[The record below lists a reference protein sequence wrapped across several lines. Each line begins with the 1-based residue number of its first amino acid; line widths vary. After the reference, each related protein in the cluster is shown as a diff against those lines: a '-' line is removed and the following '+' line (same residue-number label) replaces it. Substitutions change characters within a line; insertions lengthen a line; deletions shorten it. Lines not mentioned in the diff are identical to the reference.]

1 MRQRISD
8 RNKFPTFSI
17 EKEYDKLDD
26 LFHNRG
32 AFGRILVVTQRAKP
46 SISYNDCIRNMFL
59 DWELRGS
66 FTTLEEMMEAFA
78 ISVENFADGV
88 TEERLLD
95 YIQFLANAVVY
106 VDASVRGGGYAIYC
120 ANEAIG
126 DALAENCQY
135 ILEYLGAEMVREG
148 QEFVVV
154 YRDDVATAVKEQNPD
169 LSGSI
174 VEYQKIDNR
183 GDLQRKGEILC
194 TLAKKLEPLEPQ
206 FKGTEF
212 NTLCTDTTMLFNN
225 IGARHAWKPEHSV
238 SSQFMSMDEAELEG
252 WYDNAF
258 KMFLACMSVLPYL
271 DVKPELKSLKSGNGT
286 LK

>member
-17 EKEYDKLDD
+17 AKEYDKLDD

-32 AFGRILVVTQRAKP
+32 AFGRILVVTQRARP
-46 SISYNDCIRNMFL
+46 NISYYDCIRNMFL

-66 FTTLEEMMEAFA
+66 FTTLEEMMEALA
-78 ISVENFADGV
+78 ISVEDFADGV

-106 VDASVRGGGYAIYC
+106 VDAAAIGSGYAIYR

-148 QEFVVV
+148 QEIVVA

-194 TLAKKLEPLEPQ
+194 TLAKKLEPLESQ

-238 SSQFMSMDEAELEG
+238 SSQFMLMDEAELEE

-271 DVKPELKSLKSGNGT
+271 DVKSQLKSLKSGNGT

>member
-17 EKEYDKLDD
+17 AKEYDKLDD

-32 AFGRILVVTQRAKP
+32 AFGRILVVTQRARP
-46 SISYNDCIRNMFL
+46 NISYYDCIRNMFL

-66 FTTLEEMMEAFA
+66 FTTLEEMMEALA
-78 ISVENFADGV
+78 ISVEDFADGV

-106 VDASVRGGGYAIYC
+106 VDAAAIGSGYAIYR
-120 ANEAIG
+120 ANGAIG

-148 QEFVVV
+148 QEIVVA

-194 TLAKKLEPLEPQ
+194 TLAKKLEPLESQ

-238 SSQFMSMDEAELEG
+238 SSQFMLMDEAELEE

-271 DVKPELKSLKSGNGT
+271 DVKPELKLLKSGNGT

>member
-1 MRQRISD
+1 M
-8 RNKFPTFSI
+8 
-17 EKEYDKLDD
+17 
-26 LFHNRG
+26 
-32 AFGRILVVTQRAKP
+32 
-46 SISYNDCIRNMFL
+46 

-66 FTTLEEMMEAFA
+66 FTTLEEMMEALD
-78 ISVENFADGV
+78 ISVEDFADGV

-95 YIQFLANAVVY
+95 YIQFLANVVVY
-106 VDASVRGGGYAIYC
+106 VDASVRGSGYAIYR

-148 QEFVVV
+148 QEIVVV
-154 YRDDVATAVKEQNPD
+154 YRDDAATAVKEQNPD

-206 FKGTEF
+206 FKR
-212 NTLCTDTTMLFNN
+212 

-271 DVKPELKSLKSGNGT
+271 DVKSQLKSLKSGNGT

>member
-17 EKEYDKLDD
+17 AKEYDKLDD

-32 AFGRILVVTQRAKP
+32 AFGRILVVTQRARP
-46 SISYNDCIRNMFL
+46 NISYYDCIRNMFL

-66 FTTLEEMMEAFA
+66 FTTLEEMMEALA
-78 ISVENFADGV
+78 ISVEDFADGV

-106 VDASVRGGGYAIYC
+106 VDASVRGSDYTIYR

-148 QEFVVV
+148 QEIVVA

-194 TLAKKLEPLEPQ
+194 TLAKKLEPLESQ

-238 SSQFMSMDEAELEG
+238 SSQFMLMDEAELEE

-271 DVKPELKSLKSGNGT
+271 DVKPELKLLKSGNGT